1 MLDQYT
7 LFDEAPPAPRRGEY
21 PLPDHGDVRTCASC
35 GQAIVWH
42 TTDAGKR
49 MPLSLATVVERGGVK
64 YALSHFADC
73 PDAREW
79 SKKPR
84 SS

>member
-1 MLDQYT
+1 MIEQQT
-7 LFDEAPPAPRRGEY
+7 LFPGPAPRRGEY

-35 GQAIVWH
+35 GQTVVW
-42 TTDAGKR
+42 TTTAASKR

-73 PDAREW
+73 PESREW
-79 SKKPR
+79 SKQKPR